1 MKRVYIFSKGNMRL
15 IRRLINKAAKFALLE
30 NAPCISLK
38 HFARA
43 APKVSRDACKSFNPF
58 DTDTKKLKIIEP
70 PEDVGWEN
78 YLAAKGD

>member
-1 MKRVYIFSKGNMRL
+1 M
-15 IRRLINKAAKFALLE
+15 INKAAKFALLE